1 MLESATL
8 LRQARGAMLNNP
20 HIRELKARAQKL
32 KPTLK
37 IGKEG
42 VSPAFLKALD
52 EALKHNELLKVK
64 FDDFKEEKKSL
75 SPQIAE
81 KTGSRIIMRVGNVLV
96 LYRPKPSESDPE
108 PAPDGES
115 SIDLEAD

>member
-1 MLESATL
+1 
-8 LRQARGAMLNNP
+8 MLNNSQ
-20 HIRELKARAQKL
+20 IRELKARAQKL

-42 VSPAFLKALD
+42 ISPGFLQALD
-52 EALKHNELLKVK
+52 EALKHNDLLKVK
-64 FDDFKEEKKSL
+64 FDDFKAEKKSL

-96 LYRPKPSESDPE
+96 LYRPKPAE
-108 PAPDGES
+108 PGPDRVPDRDA

>member
-1 MLESATL
+1 MLS
-8 LRQARGAMLNNP
+8 NP
-20 HIRELKARAQKL
+20 QIRELKARAQKL

-42 VSPAFLKALD
+42 VSPGFLQALD
-52 EALKHNELLKVK
+52 DALKHNELLKIK
-64 FDDFKEEKKSL
+64 FDDFKAEKKSL

-96 LYRPKPSESDPE
+96 LYRPKPEEPDSIRPPE
-108 PAPDGES
+108 EES
-115 SIDLEAD
+115 SIDLNAD